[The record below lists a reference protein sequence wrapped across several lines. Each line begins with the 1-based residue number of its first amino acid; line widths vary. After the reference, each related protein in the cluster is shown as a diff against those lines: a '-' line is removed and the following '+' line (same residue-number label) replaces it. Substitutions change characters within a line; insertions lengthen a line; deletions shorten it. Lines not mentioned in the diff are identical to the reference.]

1 MYAEGTMALVV
12 LTIGAML
19 WAIVT
24 WKHRHRRSARTRRN
38 KPLRH
43 LTILP

>member
-1 MYAEGTMALVV
+1 MYAEGPMTFVV
-12 LTIGAML
+12 LTIGVML
-19 WAIVT
+19 WAIVW
-24 WKHRHRRSARTRRN
+24 WKSRHRRSARTRWN

>member
-1 MYAEGTMALVV
+1 MYAEGSLALAL
-12 LTIGAML
+12 LTIVAML
-19 WAIVT
+19 WAMVT
-24 WKHRHRRSARTRRN
+24 WKHRHRRSARMRRN